1 VGVFQFAKSYP
12 AYVRFSNASSIRRPD
27 SARDLR
33 GVAIRVIDDAD
44 KQSDFLATN
53 AAASH
58 ARDARQFMI
67 VAAALVRRGRPAF
80 LWRLSAWRM
89 LAAVVRIAKR
99 CGTRETLRIL
109 RTTRMQTSRPVA
121 SLATERYWSR
131 APFAF
136 GAVAVKFRLSPSGSP
151 ESPVPLRG
159 ASPKSVSGD
168 SRREAAEA
176 GYPLGAGAATRDLRS
191 ELKSR
196 LKEGGVQFDFQVQ
209 RYVDEVSTPIEDATV
224 EWAEDI
230 SPFVT
235 IARLIIPAQELD
247 DAAEREIDRFAF
259 NPWNTGSDDLRP
271 LGSMNRARKLVYSA
285 SARLRQGSGI
295 RIASRH

>member
-1 VGVFQFAKSYP
+1 
-12 AYVRFSNASSIRRPD
+12 
-27 SARDLR
+27 
-33 GVAIRVIDDAD
+33 
-44 KQSDFLATN
+44 
-53 AAASH
+53 
-58 ARDARQFMI
+58 
-67 VAAALVRRGRPAF
+67 
-80 LWRLSAWRM
+80 
-89 LAAVVRIAKR
+89 
-99 CGTRETLRIL
+99 
-109 RTTRMQTSRPVA
+109 
-121 SLATERYWSR
+121 
-131 APFAF
+131 
-136 GAVAVKFRLSPSGSP
+136 
-151 ESPVPLRG
+151 
-159 ASPKSVSGD
+159 
-168 SRREAAEA
+168 
-176 GYPLGAGAATRDLRS
+176 LRS

-285 SARLRQGSGI
+285 SARLRQGSGV
-295 RIASRH
+295 RGQGSGRKQTLTPDP